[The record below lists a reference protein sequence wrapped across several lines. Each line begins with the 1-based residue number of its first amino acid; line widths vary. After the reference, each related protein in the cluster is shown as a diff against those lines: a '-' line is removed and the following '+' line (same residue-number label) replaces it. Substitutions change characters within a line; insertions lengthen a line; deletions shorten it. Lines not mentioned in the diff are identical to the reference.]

1 MADELPD
8 EDQELQDLI
17 GELESD
23 DDELEDEESE
33 DTVDPEELED
43 ENGDEPPFSPDEPDD
58 PEPEEQK
65 EEPEEEPKAE
75 LVDDEPDDLPLDVI
89 NPAPMSPSEAAG
101 EILNLR
107 EVVANH
113 NRDYDQIRS
122 QLKADRAKTDG
133 VINILL
139 AKVQD
144 DEAKSA
150 EVQALV
156 QALDILA
163 KTNDSAVKLLDS
175 KSRLVTSTKSSV
187 QTMIQQNFNGGNSE
201 ELEDLLGQPDNDEA

>member
-75 LVDDEPDDLPLDVI
+75 LVDDEPGDLPLDVI

-139 AKVQD
+139 AKVQE

-201 ELEDLLGQPDNDEA
+201 ELEDLLGQPENDEA